1 MDIGKS
7 LLGFALLVVATG
19 VGMHFVFDPLYADLV
34 DTGRIWDIIDLFMV
48 VAALTAVVV
57 NCFNRRDDN
66 LGDSTLFYA
75 SLLLII
81 WLLWNWID
89 NITIGEGVKVIDA
102 ESQSDIHMIFWSI
115 IDPMFAIVVSA
126 TGCRLLTGSRR

>member
-81 WLLWNWID
+81 WLLWNWIGAM
-89 NITIGEGVKVIDA
+89 TT
-102 ESQSDIHMIFWSI
+102 S
-115 IDPMFAIVVSA
+115 AIVRCSTA
-126 TGCRLLTGSRR
+126 PAASRRPRSSVLSAYSAVKDRR